1 MCRVFH
7 GTLHIVIHS
16 LFFLLMETKQ
26 CLKCGLVL
34 PVSAFN
40 PRKPRPSGTYKDG
53 YDYRCK
59 YCRSEY
65 DKENRKWKQ
74 KYRTIDDRTL
84 IKVRE
89 TEKHYF
95 SENEILYIKLKVGY
109 RKCKGEFISS
119 NGKQMRVDKL
129 KHKYFETA

>member
-1 MCRVFH
+1 
-7 GTLHIVIHS
+7 
-16 LFFLLMETKQ
+16 METKK
-26 CLKCGLVL
+26 CLKCELVL
-34 PVSAFN
+34 PVTAFN

-59 YCRSEY
+59 YCRSEH
-65 DKENRKWKQ
+65 DKKHRKWKQ
-74 KYRTIDDRTL
+74 KYRTIDERTL

-129 KHKYFETA
+129 RQKYFETA